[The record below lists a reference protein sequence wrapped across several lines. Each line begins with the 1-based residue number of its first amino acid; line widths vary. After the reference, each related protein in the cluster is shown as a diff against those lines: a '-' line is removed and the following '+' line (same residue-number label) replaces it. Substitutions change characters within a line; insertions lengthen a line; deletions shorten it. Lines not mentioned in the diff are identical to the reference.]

1 MKDKAELKKYNQ
13 QYRIK
18 NRERLKALDKIRYE
32 QRKGDPETKKKRKLW
47 ENKNKIKIVE
57 YQKEYRKNNKI
68 YLRQQKLIRL
78 YEIKELVLKEFGN
91 KCNCCG
97 ETIREF
103 LTIDHINGRKG
114 EKTRSTGKKLWAK
127 VWMEGCPKDKYALLC
142 FNCNCAKGIYGSCPH
157 NNQPL
162 KRKR

>member
-1 MKDKAELKKYNQ
+1 MWDKNNKE
-13 QYRIK
+13 
-18 NRERLKALDKIRYE
+18 
-32 QRKGDPETKKKRKLW
+32 KLAA
-47 ENKNKIKIVE
+47 
-57 YQKEYRKNNKI
+57 YQKEYRKNNKD

-114 EKTRSTGKKLWAK
+114 EKSRSTGKKLWAK
-127 VWMEGCPKDKYALLC
+127 VWIEGCPRDKYALLY